1 MAAIFKDGANLRHI
15 FDSFGISLGSYN
27 GKEQIVCKAKSG
39 THVHVHVYMR
49 SHVAWHCPCKHY
61 SEQVQL
67 HMAVQ
72 LKPNLLH
79 LQHQRHCVLHWH
91 FVSCLQL

>member
-1 MAAIFKDGANLRHI
+1 MAEICVIILALLAYLWIFLRDFHDI
-15 FDSFGISLGSYN
+15 NTVSYN
-27 GKEQIVCKAKSG
+27 GKEQIVSKAKSG
-39 THVHVHVYMR
+39 THVRVHVYMW

-72 LKPNLLH
+72 LKPNL
-79 LQHQRHCVLHWH
+79 
-91 FVSCLQL
+91 